1 MYDYHNNLRATHPAS
16 SPWWAW
22 PFDLKPVWLFQD
34 PHGAGTTAVIFDA
47 GNLVTFWLAV
57 PAIGFG
63 LWQAWRRR
71 SLALAFVGISFLALW
86 LGWARVDRVSFQ
98 YHYYTAL
105 PFAFLLLGYFLAEL
119 WHGPSART
127 WMLARVAGAA
137 AILAPG
143 TLWLLKDPLC
153 SVAGVTSVNA
163 TSYLCTSQS
172 GTLVIPT
179 ALAVISVVLVAGLAL
194 IVRELVVIGRTAGSW
209 MSPGGGGSVG
219 GLDGGALARL
229 GTIVAVLGIAVT
241 VVPRLVGSGSFTFTG
256 SLGQVW
262 VIGALLLAVGLL
274 FAWLALG
281 ARDSRRAV
289 IVIVGSAVLWF
300 VVFYPYIADLPLP
313 ANAPYLY
320 QRILPTF
327 DYSFQFAVNQAP
339 SPDVGLLDPQGLV
352 LAASIAL
359 AAIVTLLLV
368 RQWRLDRLALAAGDD
383 AADEAVG
390 A

>member
-1 MYDYHNNLRATHPAS
+1 
-16 SPWWAW
+16 
-22 PFDLKPVWLFQD
+22 
-34 PHGAGTTAVIFDA
+34 
-47 GNLVTFWLAV
+47 V

-86 LGWARVDRVSFQ
+86 LGWARIDRVSFQ

-105 PFAFLLLGYFLAEL
+105 PFGFLLLGYFLAEL

-127 WMLARVAGAA
+127 WLLARVAGAA

-143 TLWLLKDPLC
+143 VMWLLKDPLC
-153 SVAGVTSVNA
+153 TLAGVTSVNA
-163 TSYLCTSQS
+163 TSYLCTSQG

-179 ALAVISVVLVAGLAL
+179 ALVVISVVLVVGLGL
-194 IVRELVVIGRTAGSW
+194 IVRELVVIGRAAGSW
-209 MSPGGGGSVG
+209 TVPRGGVAGGGLNGA
-219 GLDGGALARL
+219 ALARL
-229 GTIVAVLGIAVT
+229 GTIVGVLGIAVT
-241 VVPRLVGSGSFTFTG
+241 AVPRLVGSGSFTFTG

-274 FAWLALG
+274 FAWLVLG

-289 IVIVGSAVLWF
+289 VVIVGSAVLWF

-313 ANAPYLY
+313 ANAPYIY

-339 SPDVGLLDPQGLV
+339 SPDVGVLDPQGLV

-359 AAIVTLLLV
+359 AALVTLLLV
-368 RQWRLDRLALAAGDD
+368 RQWRLDRIALMAAGDG
-383 AADEAVG
+383 AADEVAG
-390 A
+390 AKRP